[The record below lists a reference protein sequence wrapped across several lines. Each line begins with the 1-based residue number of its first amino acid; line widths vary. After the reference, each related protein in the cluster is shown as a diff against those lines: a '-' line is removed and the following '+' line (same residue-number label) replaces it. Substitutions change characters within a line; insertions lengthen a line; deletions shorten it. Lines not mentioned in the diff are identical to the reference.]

1 MEKKISLALAKE
13 ISIKKWEGILE
24 NLYNGEFYEPFKF
37 LNNYPDDLKEELRE
51 HHRCGFCLR
60 HNYCNF
66 QTGTDKCYECE
77 FGALAGNCPEDGSLY
92 DQYQQC
98 EDDSDLEGAIEVVEE
113 MLEIMKSIEDE

>member
-13 ISIKKWEGILE
+13 ISIKKWEEVLK
-24 NLYNGEFYEPFKF
+24 NLHDGNFYEAFKF
-37 LNNYPDDLKEELRE
+37 LNNYPNLERSLHE
-51 HHRCGFCLR
+51 HHKCGFCLR
-60 HNYCNF
+60 HDYCNF
-66 QTGTDKCYECE
+66 QTDSRKCYVCE